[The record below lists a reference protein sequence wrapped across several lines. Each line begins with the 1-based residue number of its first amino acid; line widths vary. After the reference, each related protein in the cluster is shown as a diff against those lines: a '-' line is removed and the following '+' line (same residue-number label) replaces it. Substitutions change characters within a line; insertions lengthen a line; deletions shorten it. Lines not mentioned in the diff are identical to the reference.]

1 MKKII
6 FILLSSSYLLGSI
19 DYSIG
24 LNDKIGFIGIFD
36 KTWVKE
42 QEYGES
48 YKFVATSFLVAG
60 GIGYGQKYHFLKSKN
75 FTPYL
80 SISGFG
86 YYVLGIGA
94 VGGLGV
100 SSTLG
105 VDIDIIK
112 WKENNKLIFQFGLFS
127 GYDIVNG
134 QSLVLEGDGGPSFLM
149 PSINLKLSLK

>member
-1 MKKII
+1 MKNVII
-6 FILLSSSYLLGSI
+6 YIFLSSYLLGSI

-24 LNDKIGFIGIFD
+24 LNDKINFLGILN
-36 KTWVKE
+36 KSWVKE
-42 QEYGES
+42 EQYGES
-48 YKFVATSFLVAG
+48 YKFVASSFLMAG
-60 GIGYGQKYHFLKSKN
+60 GIGYGRKYHFLKGKK
-75 FTPYL
+75 FTPYI

-94 VGGLGV
+94 AGGLGV

-127 GYDIVNG
+127 GYDILSG
-134 QSLVLEGDGGPSFLM
+134 KSLIIEGDGGPSFLM
-149 PSINLKLSLK
+149 PSINLKLNFK